1 MYKSGGVYVPGNYCL
16 DVYHMHVKYIKSS
29 IVHKLERRY
38 LKITLFEDDKK
49 ETSVYKASIL
59 FEGKKETIV

>member
-1 MYKSGGVYVPGNYCL
+1 MFQETFCL
-16 DVYHMHVKYIKSS
+16 DVYLMHVKYLRKSS